1 MKPCPP
7 LPRLAL
13 LAAWVVFKP
22 ALLGCGLD
30 WSAPRNHFDGLD
42 EQGHVMFVDSL
53 GNLALQD
60 GTTLP
65 LYTMFKSSWTN
76 SSPYLGQGWML
87 PLLDSRIVQV
97 DDNAFQLWMPNGRY
111 QYLGRDAG
119 NPNLLNGQSG
129 WKAEI
134 QGNTITAWA
143 TCGWK
148 LTYDSGKISSI
159 TTPGNQVLEM
169 TYRDGQITEV
179 RDNGAP
185 VLSVSVDPNS
195 GLVDGLTVNGKTI
208 GLKESNKPVVQVV
221 DGKTVVGQVSP
232 SLSQATLAD
241 GTSKTYQFKVDDKTN
256 PELIVDKRTISWDP
270 VTQLATKDG
279 DWTYDIKPD
288 AEGAGQ
294 PDITRTNSK
303 GQSEFYSLNPW
314 TGTETV
320 QGMNGVRQITDTF
333 INSSTLAG
341 HIRSVSRSV
350 NGSSAVLIKRY
361 DYDETGKM
369 IRETLYGTTPHQFI
383 FKYNSFGKQIEVD
396 KDGTLFMTKTFDAQG
411 RLLSKQFSTGLR
423 ETYSYLTDGV
433 EQTTHLKSGKLI
445 VTKLPNAV
453 MAMERK
459 EVSSLE
465 TIIK

>member
-320 QGMNGVRQITDTF
+320 QGVDGVMLLTERFVNAESLNGRLRKVTQIKNGVRTIL
-333 INSSTLAG
+333 S
-341 HIRSVSRSV
+341 
-350 NGSSAVLIKRY
+350 KC
-361 DYDETGKM
+361 DYDEKGRLT
-369 IRETLYGTTPHQFI
+369 REFIILTKPHDLTY
-383 FKYNSFGKQIEVD
+383 KYNSQGRQSEIDMDNKIYLLKQYD
-396 KDGTLFMTKTFDAQG
+396 SQG
-411 RLLSKQFSTGLR
+411 RLALKTLWNHVKQAYTYNENGTITKTIYFPNGKVIIESLDGL
-423 ETYSYLTDGV
+423 YQKIQKAS
-433 EQTTHLKSGKLI
+433 
-445 VTKLPNAV
+445 
-453 MAMERK
+453 K
-459 EVSSLE
+459 EVSE
-465 TIIK
+465 K